1 MQKKQPEPD
10 ILVRNLFHNA
20 YKHGY
25 ITLIVSYLRFNYN
38 QTLFQPE
45 TVDQDLF
52 LKAVTENKMPVVEKY
67 LADGGDP
74 NACDHVSV

>member
-1 MQKKQPEPD
+1 M
-10 ILVRNLFHNA
+10 H
-20 YKHGY
+20 YKYGY
-25 ITLIVSYLRFNYN
+25 IILIRLYHKDLRFNYN
-38 QTLFQPE
+38 LTLFQPE
-45 TVDQDLF
+45 TVDQALF